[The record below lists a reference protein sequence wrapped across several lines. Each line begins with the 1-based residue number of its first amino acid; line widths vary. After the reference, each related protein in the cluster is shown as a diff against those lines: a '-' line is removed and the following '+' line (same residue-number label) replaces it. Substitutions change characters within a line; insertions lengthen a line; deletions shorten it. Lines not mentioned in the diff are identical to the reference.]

1 MQAVQK
7 VKAIAQHVSI
17 DTTILY
23 FHEINRLSDPAE
35 RYIVYNGLDE
45 SDQS

>member
-7 VKAIAQHVSI
+7 VKAIARHVSI
-17 DTTILY
+17 DTTMLY
-23 FHEINRLSDPAE
+23 FYEIDQLSDPAE